1 MSKYQITNPNNS
13 IVRDCKSRTTGN
25 NKNILLL
32 LISILFFTGCSYDKY
47 SYQYSHIYRDKR
59 VYECG
64 ISTRR
69 NKHINNQKSNYKKTQ
84 VYLDEKRISDK
95 DTLLNVKYISKK
107 DSVTI
112 FVTYD
117 TISISA
123 KVEKCFCLT
132 SDSIMIN
139 INTSKNIGNKVQLKQ
154 MSYTHHAY
162 MIYKLNDLTPPYH
175 EILFME
181 RNFLGYGI
189 SPRIIKETK
198 YFNDFW

>member
-1 MSKYQITNPNNS
+1 MYI
-13 IVRDCKSRTTGN
+13 
-25 NKNILLL
+25 NKKHSLLIIISILLL
-32 LISILFFTGCSYDKY
+32 IGCSNDNY
-47 SYQYSHIYRDKR
+47 SYQYINDYGMYD
-59 VYECG
+59 CG
-64 ISTRR
+64 LSTREK
-69 NKHINNQKSNYKKTQ
+69 KHIKNLKSNYKKTQ
-84 VYLDEKRISDK
+84 VYLNEKRISDK
-95 DTLLNVKYISKK
+95 DKLLDVKYISKK

-112 FVTYD
+112 IVKYD

-139 INTSKNIGNKVQLKQ
+139 LNTSKNIGNKVQLIQ

-162 MIYKLNDLTPPYH
+162 MRYNINYQDSLTKPYH
-175 EILFME
+175 EVLFME

-198 YFNDFW
+198 YFNGFW